1 MEGKSGDMQVE
12 EREDN
17 RIARFFAEEGRRLS
31 GYVRGKL
38 RHIGEMDAEDIVAD
52 VMLSVLQ
59 KAGITSQVESLPA
72 YVYRALHNRIV
83 DVQRSREST
92 ISLDNCVDENGE
104 IALMGLLTDES
115 TSVAAQAEQREFFRR
130 LGQAIDRLEARQRVV
145 FLATE
150 LDGKSYRQLA
160 QEWNEPVGTLLSRK
174 SRAVK
179 ALREMLKDYA
189 KEFGKGEK

>member
-1 MEGKSGDMQVE
+1 MQVE
-12 EREDN
+12 EHEKG
-17 RIARFFAEEGRRLS
+17 RIARFFAEEGRKLA

-38 RHIGEMDAEDIVAD
+38 RYIGEMDAEDIVAD

-72 YVYRALHNRIV
+72 YVYRALSNRIV
-83 DVQRSREST
+83 DVQRSRKST

-115 TSVAAQAEQREFFRR
+115 AGVAGQAEQREFFRR
-130 LGQAIDRLEARQRVV
+130 LGQAIDRLESRQRAV

-150 LDGKSYRQLA
+150 FDGKTFRQLA
-160 QEWNEPVGTLLSRK
+160 SEWNEPIGTLLSRK
-174 SRAVK
+174 SRALK
-179 ALREMLKDYA
+179 ALREMLRDYVN
-189 KEFGKGEK
+189 EFGKGEK